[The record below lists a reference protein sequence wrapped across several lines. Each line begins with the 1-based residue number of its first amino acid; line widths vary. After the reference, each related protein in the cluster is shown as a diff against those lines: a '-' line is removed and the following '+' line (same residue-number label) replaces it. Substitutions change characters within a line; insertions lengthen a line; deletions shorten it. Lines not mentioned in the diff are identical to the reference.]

1 MLEDIELVAQVY
13 LKQKTAFDDG
23 VVGNP
28 FSVCA
33 YYNCFGYDT
42 YLAGLAGGY
51 HYFELVRLAKIENHG
66 TKHAIL
72 FIGNPSNLDQKRKK
86 WFKYIINYNPFLWNY
101 PQLAKLTMHLI
112 ENRASNKDREGL
124 AFAKN
129 IMQKLVNHI
138 TVELYYSDDE
148 L

>member
-1 MLEDIELVAQVY
+1 MLDNIELIAIKY
-13 LKQKTAFDDG
+13 ITQKTIFNDG

-28 FSVCA
+28 FSVGIH
-33 YYNCFGYDT
+33 YNCAGYET
-42 YLAGLAGGY
+42 YLAGLAVGY
-51 HYFELVRLAKIENHG
+51 HYFELVRL
-66 TKHAIL
+66 TKKEHAIPI
-72 FIGNPSNLDQKRKK
+72 IGNPSGLDQKRKR
-86 WFKYIINYNPFLWNY
+86 WLKYIINNNPFLWSY

-124 AFAKN
+124 VFAKN
-129 IMQKLVNHI
+129 IMQKLMNHI